1 MKKKLLSAL
10 LAFAL
15 SLGTATIPAAAAEVD
30 SAGGQVSAQLNTV
43 SLNGRTSSNVDRHR
57 NNADVRLNGAKRI
70 VGALRTCIGN
80 GVKQRTFSDVRK
92 SYDT

>member
-43 SLNGRTSSNVDRHR
+43 SLNGRTSSNVDRHIYNVWSKPVR
-57 NNADVRLNGAKRI
+57 SYLTEKADGTLERVE
-70 VGALRTCIGN
+70 
-80 GVKQRTFSDVRK
+80 
-92 SYDT
+92 YDS

>member
-43 SLNGRTSSNVDRHR
+43 SLNGRTSSNVDRHIY
-57 NNADVRLNGAKRI
+57 NVWSKPVSI
-70 VGALRTCIGN
+70 PIWFTSCTRTWF
-80 GVKQRTFSDVRK
+80 TLL
-92 SYDT
+92 

>member
-43 SLNGRTSSNVDRHR
+43 SLNGRTSSNVDRH
-57 NNADVRLNGAKRI
+57 LNGAKRI